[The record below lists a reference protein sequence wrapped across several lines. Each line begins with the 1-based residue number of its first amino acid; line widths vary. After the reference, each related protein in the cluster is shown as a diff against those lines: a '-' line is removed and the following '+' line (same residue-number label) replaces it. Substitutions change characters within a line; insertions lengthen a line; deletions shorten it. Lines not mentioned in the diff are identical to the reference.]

1 MWIIKITKSVWF
13 TLYGSPRH
21 LNLNIYRENIVIK
34 KFLTFF
40 TVFIIVWA
48 AFSISFTVY
57 VTVALSSSLV
67 DFKAT
72 SFAGDCYIRQNKQ
85 QS

>member
-1 MWIIKITKSVWF
+1 MIARTKSVWF
-13 TLYGSPRH
+13 TLNGGPRY
-21 LNLNIYRENIVIK
+21 LNLNIYRKSIVIK

-40 TVFIIVWA
+40 TVFIVVWA
-48 AFSISFTVY
+48 AFSVLFAVYITV
-57 VTVALSSSLV
+57 TLSSSLI

-85 QS
+85 QG